1 MNLNTVNSDSLHII
15 NIIILQREMLSYN
28 SEIGLFVKFD
38 IKKEITLDNVNITTI
53 AKQDINI

>member
-1 MNLNTVNSDSLHII
+1 
-15 NIIILQREMLSYN
+15 MLSYN